1 FAPFSVRCWIR
12 SFHGWQFYASYRA
25 WGRRAARL
33 ARDLFDPACHR
44 VAVSCGPP
52 HGVHEGARLLALAT
66 GIPFVIDMRD
76 AWSHLDR
83 WDESVASPTTPWI
96 ARSHERE
103 AVAQAGLIVMNTEPA
118 RAVMQRLY
126 PDAADRIMAVMN
138 GYDEDVVLPV
148 VQRDA
153 AFRLAYAGTI
163 Y

>member
-1 FAPFSVRCWIR
+1 GVPQPEITTRRLERHLWGTYRRLLPASRPLAGANWGGAPKSSLSRAELRFAPFSVRCWIR

-76 AWSHLDR
+76 PWSHLDR

-103 AVAQAGLIVMNTEPA
+103 AVAQA
-118 RAVMQRLY
+118 
-126 PDAADRIMAVMN
+126 
-138 GYDEDVVLPV
+138 
-148 VQRDA
+148 
-153 AFRLAYAGTI
+153 
-163 Y
+163 